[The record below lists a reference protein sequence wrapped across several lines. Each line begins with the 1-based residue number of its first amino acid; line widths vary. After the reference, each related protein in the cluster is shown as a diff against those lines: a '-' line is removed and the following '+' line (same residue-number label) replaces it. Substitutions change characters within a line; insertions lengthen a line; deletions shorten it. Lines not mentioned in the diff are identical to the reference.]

1 MLDHF
6 GSSGMPGSSSSD
18 PPTAVDGASLG
29 SLVWGSIE
37 RNTGTFCPY
46 AETAEIEAAFA
57 RVDASIHLPGCF
69 NATLHFRRDTLH
81 HYQLTP
87 AVGSKPAGFRSVV
100 RGAAGDRVDIFWH
113 PAERLFRT
121 EPPAAVDRQLV
132 VELTPV
138 PPPAT
143 HWQWCDL
150 VGQAAASARE
160 CNWHSYDESVSGEI
174 EGAWSARRPSLRF
187 VIGLSEYEVRDFN
200 GSYATQHNLATG
212 GSGWCAAAAS
222 TRAPRSTPASSTR
235 AVRCAPSASPTR
247 RSGPFTRH
255 RAATRSTSP
264 ASSTSSAAA
273 APPAA
278 RSAAARCRTPAAARR
293 RRSSRWRRWRRRTAV
308 AAVRWTTGGM
318 DGAKGN
324 GTGWIDSLVCDDA

>member
-1 MLDHF
+1 MLDYY
-6 GSSGMPGSSSSD
+6 GSSGMAGSSSSSQAD
-18 PPTAVDGASLG
+18 PPPTAVDGASLG

-57 RVDASIHLPGCF
+57 RGDASIHLPGCF

-113 PAERLFRT
+113 ASERLFRT
-121 EPPAAVDRQLV
+121 EPPAAIDRQLV

-212 GSGWCAAAAS
+212 GQRMVRRGRLDTGAALDPGLLDESCALCTECFADTPQWPVHKTPCGHSFHFTCVQHLLRRGGSARCPICRRALPHAGGGPPSAEQQMAALAAAY
-222 TRAPRSTPASSTR
+222 
-235 AVRCAPSASPTR
+235 
-247 RSGPFTRH
+247 GG
-255 RAATRSTSP
+255 
-264 ASSTSSAAA
+264 
-273 APPAA
+273 
-278 RSAAARCRTPAAARR
+278 
-293 RRSSRWRRWRRRTAV
+293 
-308 AAVRWTTGGM
+308 GGM
-318 DGAKGN
+318 DDWRD
-324 GTGWIDSLVCDDA
+324 GWSQGQRNWMDR